1 MDDLLNSKGF
11 KIIFWNV
18 RSILKKLD
26 SSESKLSDNNIAVL
40 VVTESWLKPVIPA
53 ATICIEGY
61 THYGQFVN
69 EQGHLKRGGGI
80 IIYFKNL
87 LLFYHVH
94 GDLFNVSTNDIELCT
109 ICIKRPHTRR
119 LYLCSVYRPPSG
131 NVQNCV
137 DVIDNCVKFLPH
149 IDKSDLFIGGDFNIN
164 FQKSRQENTKKTQ
177 IFCSPAPAF
186 TIN

>member
-1 MDDLLNSKGF
+1 M
-11 KIIFWNV
+11 
-18 RSILKKLD
+18 
-26 SSESKLSDNNIAVL
+26 
-40 VVTESWLKPVIPA
+40 
-53 ATICIEGY
+53 ICIEGY
-61 THYGQFVN
+61 THYRHDRQFVN

-94 GDLFNVSTNDIELCT
+94 GDLFNVSTNDTELCT

-186 TIN
+186 TIIN